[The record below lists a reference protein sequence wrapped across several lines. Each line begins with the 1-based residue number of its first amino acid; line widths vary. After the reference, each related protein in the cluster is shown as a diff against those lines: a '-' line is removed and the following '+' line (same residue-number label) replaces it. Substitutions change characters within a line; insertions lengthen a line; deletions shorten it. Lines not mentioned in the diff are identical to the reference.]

1 MKKLLSIVLCLI
13 LVVGCFP
20 LTTLADGDTTIE
32 GDGEASITLT
42 TGVPELDSITVTP
55 PTKTEYNVGEDL
67 DTLMGLCD
75 RLVVL
80 CNGKVRGVV
89 DPRKVSRND
98 IGLMMMDDGRG
109 EKAV

>member
-1 MKKLLSIVLCLI
+1 MEELKMKKLLSIVLCLI

-67 DTLMGLCD
+67 DTTGM
-75 RLVVL
+75 VVMA
-80 CNGKVRGVV
+80 NY
-89 DPRKVSRND
+89 NYT
-98 IGLMMMDDGRG
+98 DDTPID
-109 EKAV
+109 VT

>member
-1 MKKLLSIVLCLI
+1 MEELKMKKLLSIVLCLI

-67 DTLMGLCD
+67 DTTGMVVMANYNYTDELRTWICPALILLM
-75 RLVVL
+75 
-80 CNGKVRGVV
+80 
-89 DPRKVSRND
+89 P
-98 IGLMMMDDGRG
+98 GRSQ
-109 EKAV
+109 